1 MESFIQFAQALALLS
16 ASALCLYLIVTLVRL
31 NATMVLVQRD
41 VSEVAKQLKPL
52 LENLAVVSEKL
63 KSIATQIDDQVS
75 LFKGSVESLRRI
87 ARNVEQFEERIQ
99 QRLEEPIHKVLS
111 ALGGIIAKV
120 VSFFGARATTGNAG
134 Q

>member
-1 MESFIQFAQALALLS
+1 VESLIQFAQAIALLS
-16 ASALCLYLIVTLVRL
+16 AAALCLYLIVTLVRL

-41 VSEVAKQLKPL
+41 ISEVAKQIKPL
-52 LENLAVVSEKL
+52 LENLTVVAEKL
-63 KSIATQIDDQVS
+63 KSIATQIDDQVA
-75 LFKGSVESLRRI
+75 LAKGSLESLRRM
-87 ARNVEQFEERIQ
+87 ARNIEQFEERIQ

-120 VSFFGARATTGNAG
+120 VSFFGARSTTGHAG